1 MVNHG
6 KTLVYEIGTLG
17 DTVITV
23 PALKAVRRHFG
34 PGAYIVLMHDKPQK
48 GISGTPLDV
57 LGGLGLIDE
66 FMPYEMPNRSDLRLF
81 SMIALALKIRSEQF
95 QRVIYLAPSERSK
108 VRVKRD
114 HLFFRLCGIHEL
126 IGFHAFP
133 DDLLY
138 PVDEEGLPAL
148 VQHEAVLRL
157 ERIRMN
163 GIDCS
168 LESDLSKPFL
178 ALPMDAVKEAKEW
191 LSCYRTKPGKPLI
204 AICPGCK
211 QPANSWPI
219 DRFIEIGQRL
229 VQQGKAEVLIVGGPA
244 EHEIGEQMVKIW
256 GAGLNAAGK
265 FPVIVSAALL
275 SQCKFMVGL
284 DTGTTHLAA
293 AQGIPCV
300 AIYGS
305 REEPGRFFPLGT
317 GHTVLRN
324 PVECA
329 GCRLILEPCR
339 VYGHPCMNGITVD
352 AVWDAIERMQL
363 SLGHAAPLE
372 FVDSA

>member
-1 MVNHG
+1 MVDHG
-6 KTLVYEIGTLG
+6 KTLIYEIGTLG
-17 DTVITV
+17 DTVITM

-34 PGAYIVLMHDKPQK
+34 PRAHIVLMHDKPQK

-66 FMPYEMPNRSDLRLF
+66 FMPYEMPKRSYLRLF
-81 SMIALALKIRSEQF
+81 FMIALVLKIRSSQF
-95 QRVIYLAPSERSK
+95 QRVIYLAPSERSRA
-108 VRVKRD
+108 RVIRD
-114 HLFFRLCGIHEL
+114 AFFFHLCGIHKQ
-126 IGFHAFP
+126 IGFHTFP
-133 DDLLY
+133 DDSLY
-138 PVDEEGLPAL
+138 PVDEQGLPAY
-148 VQHEAVLRL
+148 VQHEATLRL

-178 ALPMDAVKEAKEW
+178 ALPADAVKEAKEW
-191 LSCYRTKPGKPLI
+191 LGRYHTNPGKSLI
-204 AICPGCK
+204 ALCPGCK

-229 VQQGKAEVLIVGGPA
+229 VRQGKAEVLVVGGPA
-244 EHEIGEQMVKIW
+244 EHEIGEHMVKIW

-265 FPVIVSAALL
+265 FPVLVSSALL
-275 SQCKFMVGL
+275 SQCRFMVGL

-293 AQGIPCV
+293 AQGVPCV
-300 AIYGS
+300 ALYGC
-305 REEPGRFFPLGT
+305 REEPGRFFPLGK
-317 GHTVLRN
+317 GHIVLRN
-324 PVECA
+324 PVSCA

-339 VYGHPCMNGITVD
+339 VHGHPCMNGITTD

-363 SLGHAAPLE
+363 SLGGTA
-372 FVDSA
+372 